1 MQMAFTESSEI
12 FSASFRITISNT
24 GRIKLS
30 SETDDYTDPNSLFIC
45 VYLWYNNMKVK
56 GHIPHRDT
64 LYIYFLLN
72 NYGMAWSLNIT
83 GDNQV
88 GIVKRKP
95 RPENLVLA
103 ILRMSLLSTGRHSG
117 LLKEFNN
124 THFNCHRIYI
134 PFGKRFFWGGGLF
147 LLGFFFANNPE
158 NYRPI
163 LSRAYTSLCA
173 ISLLDYKP
181 NELCCIFLDISKS
194 NVKYTRIIT
203 YIYI

>member
-1 MQMAFTESSEI
+1 MLMAFTESSEI
-12 FSASFRITISNT
+12 FSAPFRITISNT

-30 SETDDYTDPNSLFIC
+30 SETDYYTDPNSLFIC

-56 GHIPHRDT
+56 GHIPHWDT
-64 LYIYFLLN
+64 FYIYFLLN

-103 ILRMSLLSTGRHSG
+103 ILRMSLLSTGSHSG

-147 LLGFFFANNPE
+147 LLGFFFLFAITCKILWQWRSCESRLSLQDFKFVLPE
-158 NYRPI
+158 IHNHVIR
-163 LSRAYTSLCA
+163 C
-173 ISLLDYKP
+173 
-181 NELCCIFLDISKS
+181 FLFSFQLWM
-194 NVKYTRIIT
+194 NLP
-203 YIYI
+203 

>member
-1 MQMAFTESSEI
+1 MLMAFTESSEI
-12 FSASFRITISNT
+12 FSAPFRITISNT

-30 SETDDYTDPNSLFIC
+30 SETDYYTDPNSLFIC

-56 GHIPHRDT
+56 GHIPHWDT
-64 LYIYFLLN
+64 FYIYFLLN

-103 ILRMSLLSTGRHSG
+103 ILRMSLLSTGSHSG

-147 LLGFFFANNPE
+147 LLGFFFLFANNPE

-163 LSRAYTSLCA
+163 LSRAYTSLRA
-173 ISLLDYKP
+173 ISLLDYKS
-181 NELCCIFLDISKS
+181 NELCCIF
-194 NVKYTRIIT
+194 
-203 YIYI
+203 